1 MTSITTIMTSHPAT
15 ILASQ
20 TLQEAYLKMKAMK
33 IRHLPVFDQRGVLV
47 GILSDRDLQRVMQR
61 ERVSETQE
69 NYCFESKETVEAVM
83 TWPVRVI
90 ASSTS
95 VKTAARLMLQE
106 KLSALVVTDLSNH
119 PKAIVTT
126 DDLLRFIVEA
136 ESPQIERPILAAAQ
150 ASW

>member
-1 MTSITTIMTSHPAT
+1 M
-15 ILASQ
+15 
-20 TLQEAYLKMKAMK
+20 
-33 IRHLPVFDQRGVLV
+33 

-61 ERVSETQE
+61 ERISDTEE
-69 NYCFESKETVEAVM
+69 NYRFESSETVEAVM

-90 ASSTS
+90 ASSTT

-126 DDLLRFIVEA
+126 DDLLRFIVEV

>member
-1 MTSITTIMTSHPAT
+1 MTSITTIMTNHPAT

-33 IRHLPVFDQRGVLV
+33 IRHLPVVDIRGLLV

-61 ERVSETQE
+61 EKISETQE
-69 NYCFESKETVEAVM
+69 NYTFSETEKVETDM

-90 ASSTS
+90 PASTS

-106 KLSALVVTDLSNH
+106 KLSALVVTDLANH
-119 PKAIVTT
+119 PQAIVTT
-126 DDLLRFIVEA
+126 DDLLRYIVEE
-136 ESPQIERPILAAAQ
+136 ESPHMERPIITAAQ
-150 ASW
+150 ARW

>member
-33 IRHLPVFDQRGVLV
+33 IRHLPVVDQRGVLV

-69 NYCFESKETVEAVM
+69 NYCFESTETVEAVM

-90 ASSTS
+90 TSNTS

-126 DDLLRFIVEA
+126 DDLLRFIVEV

>member
-33 IRHLPVFDQRGVLV
+33 IRHLPVVDQRGILV

-61 ERVSETQE
+61 ELVSEIQE
-69 NYCFESKETVEAVM
+69 NYFFESTETVEAVM
-83 TWPVRVI
+83 TRPVFVI
-90 ASSTS
+90 ASSTT

-126 DDLLRFIVEA
+126 DDLLRFIVEV